1 MKRKVDHRKLDHRP
15 WLEFSTSLAR
25 YQIWHD
31 QEKNSETLSVN
42 FSRIYTK
49 FSRAEI
55 YYPFIADG
63 CPVDEY
69 TSLEPRLDLED
80 RFNTQTF
87 KFQDSPFV
95 YIQCDVIVCDLRVP
109 NDPECQSTC
118 RNDISRQTV
127 QFHLRHNKGMDRA
140 KKKP

>member
-1 MKRKVDHRKLDHRP
+1 MSIDPYDRLLNSRSKYFENL
-15 WLEFSTSLAR
+15 LE
-25 YQIWHD
+25 
-31 QEKNSETLSVN
+31 N
-42 FSRIYTK
+42 IYNT

-127 QFHLRHNKGMDRA
+127 LFH
-140 KKKP
+140 P